1 MRIGLVLA
9 AAGLGTRL
17 KAAEPKAFLRLLDQT
32 LVDRSLAPFLLRDDL
47 AAAAVA
53 VPDPAAAAD
62 LLGHMDPR
70 VRFVQ
75 GGADRQASVAAG
87 LAAIGQV
94 DLILVH
100 DAARPLVEEGT
111 IAAVIE
117 AAGRFGAAVP
127 ALPIHDTVKEAGP
140 DGRVLGTPP
149 RAALVLAQTP
159 QGFRA
164 DLLRRA
170 HADAQA
176 RGIRATDDAS
186 LVERLGEPVVLV
198 PGRRSNLKITTRED
212 LLIAEAILAAR
223 AQPPR

>member
-17 KAAEPKAFLRLLDQT
+17 KMTEPKAFLRLLDKS
-32 LVDRSLAPFLLRDDL
+32 LIDRALAPFLLRDDL

-53 VPDPAAAAD
+53 VADPAIAAD

-70 VRFVQ
+70 VRLVP

-87 LAAIGQV
+87 LAALGEV

-100 DAARPLVEEGT
+100 DAARPLVDDA
-111 IAAVIE
+111 IVAAVID
-117 AAGRFGAAVP
+117 AAGQFGAAVP
-127 ALPIHDTVKEAGP
+127 ALPIHDTVKEVGA
-140 DGRVLGTPP
+140 DGRVKGTPA
-149 RAALVLAQTP
+149 RGALVLAQTP

-170 HADAQA
+170 HAEAQA
-176 RGIRATDDAS
+176 AGIRATDDAG

-212 LLIAEAILAAR
+212 LVIAEAILAAR
-223 AQPPR
+223 AQPPK

>member
-1 MRIGLVLA
+1 LRIGLVLA

-17 KAAEPKAFLRLLDQT
+17 KSAEPKAFLRLGDQT
-32 LVDRSLAPFLLRDDL
+32 LVDRALAPFLLRDDL

-53 VPDPAAAAD
+53 VPDPAVAAD
-62 LLGHMDPR
+62 LLRHLDPR

-75 GGADRQASVAAG
+75 GGEDRQASVAAG
-87 LAAIGQV
+87 LAVLGEV

-100 DAARPLVEEGT
+100 DAARPLVEEAT

-117 AAGRFGAAVP
+117 AAAKSGAAVP
-127 ALPIHDTVKEAGP
+127 ALPIHDTVKEVGS
-140 DGRVLGTPP
+140 DGRVKGTPP

-170 HADAQA
+170 HAEAQA
-176 RGIRATDDAS
+176 AGVRGTDDAS
-186 LVERLGEPVVLV
+186 LVERLGEPVLVV
-198 PGRRSNLKITTRED
+198 PGRRSNFKITTRED
-212 LLIAEAILAAR
+212 VLIAEAILQAR
-223 AQPPR
+223 AQPPK

>member
-1 MRIGLVLA
+1 LRIGLVLA

-17 KAAEPKAFLRLLDQT
+17 KTSEPKAFLRLLDQS
-32 LVDRSLAPFLLRDDL
+32 LVDRALGPFLARDDI
-47 AAAAVA
+47 AAAVVA
-53 VPDPAAAAD
+53 VPDPALAAD
-62 LLGHMDPR
+62 LVRQLDPR
-70 VRFVQ
+70 VRFVK
-75 GGADRQASVAAG
+75 GGEDRQASVAAG
-87 LAAIGQV
+87 LAALGEV

-100 DAARPLVEEGT
+100 DAARPLVEDAT

-117 AAGRFGAAVP
+117 AAAKSGAAVP
-127 ALPIHDTVKEAGP
+127 ALPIHDTVKEVGAE
-140 DGRVLGTPP
+140 GRVKATPP

-170 HADAQA
+170 HAEAQA
-176 RGIRATDDAS
+176 AGVRATDDAA

-212 LLIAEAILAAR
+212 LLIAEAILQAR
-223 AQPPR
+223 AQPAK

>member
-1 MRIGLVLA
+1 LRIGLVLA

-17 KAAEPKAFLRLLDQT
+17 KASEPKAFLRLQDAT
-32 LVDRSLAPFLLRDDL
+32 LVDRALAPFMLRDDV
-47 AAAAVA
+47 AAAAVV
-53 VPDPAAAAD
+53 VPNPAAAAE

-75 GGADRQASVAAG
+75 GGEDRQASVAAG
-87 LAAIGQV
+87 LAVLGDV
-94 DLILVH
+94 ELILVH
-100 DAARPLVEEGT
+100 DAARPLVEDAT
-111 IAAVIE
+111 VAAVID
-117 AAGRFGAAVP
+117 AAKKFGAAVP
-127 ALPIHDTVKEAGP
+127 ALPIHDTVKEVGA
-140 DGRVLGTPP
+140 DGRVKGTPS
-149 RAALVLAQTP
+149 RAALVLVQTP

-170 HADAQA
+170 HAEAQA
-176 RGIRATDDAS
+176 AGVRATDDAA

-198 PGRRSNLKITTRED
+198 PGRRSNIKITTRED

>member
-17 KAAEPKAFLRLLDQT
+17 KAAEPKAFLRLLDST
-32 LVDRSLAPFLLRDDL
+32 LIDRALAPFLLRDDL

-75 GGADRQASVAAG
+75 GGPDRQASVAAG
-87 LAAIGQV
+87 LAALAQV

-100 DAARPLVEEGT
+100 DAARPLVDDAT
-111 IAAVIE
+111 VAAVID
-117 AAGRFGAAVP
+117 AASKFGAAVP
-127 ALPIHDTVKEAGP
+127 ALPIHDTVKEVGA
-140 DGRVLGTPP
+140 DGRVLGTPA
-149 RAALVLAQTP
+149 RGALVLAQTP

-170 HADAQA
+170 HAEAQA
-176 RGIRATDDAS
+176 QGVRATDDAA

-212 LLIAEAILAAR
+212 VMIAEAILAAR

>member
-1 MRIGLVLA
+1 MRIGLILA
-9 AAGLGTRL
+9 AGGLGTRL
-17 KAAEPKAFLRLLDQT
+17 KATEPKALLRLGDQT
-32 LVDRSLAPFLLRDDL
+32 LVDRALAPFLLRDDL
-47 AAAAVA
+47 AAAVVA

-87 LAAIGQV
+87 LAALGQV

-100 DAARPLVEEGT
+100 DAARPLIEDATV
-111 IAAVIE
+111 AAVID
-117 AAGRFGAAVP
+117 AAGKFGAAVP
-127 ALPIHDTVKEAGP
+127 ALPIHDTVKEVAA
-140 DGRVLGTPP
+140 DGRVRGTPA
-149 RAALVLAQTP
+149 RGALVLAQTP

-170 HADAQA
+170 HAEALA
-176 RGIRATDDAS
+176 AGIRATDDAA

-212 LLIAEAILAAR
+212 LVIAEAILAAR
-223 AQPPR
+223 AQPPK

>member
-17 KAAEPKAFLRLLDQT
+17 KTSEPKAFLRLLDQT
-32 LVDRSLAPFLLRDDL
+32 LVDRALAPFLLRDDL
-47 AAAAVA
+47 ASAAVA

-62 LLGHMDPR
+62 LLRHIDPR

-75 GGADRQASVAAG
+75 GGEDRQASVAAG
-87 LAAIGQV
+87 LAAVGPV

-100 DAARPLVEEGT
+100 DAARPLIEDAT
-111 IAAVIE
+111 IAAVID
-117 AAGRFGAAVP
+117 AAGKFGAAVP
-127 ALPIHDTVKEAGP
+127 ALPIHDTVKEVGA
-140 DGRVLGTPP
+140 DGRVKGTPS

-170 HADAQA
+170 HAEAQA
-176 RGIRATDDAS
+176 TGVRATDDAA

-212 LLIAEAILAAR
+212 VLIAEAILQAR
-223 AQPPR
+223 AQPPK

>member
-1 MRIGLVLA
+1 LRIGLVLA

-17 KAAEPKAFLRLLDQT
+17 KSAEPKAFVRLGDQS
-32 LVDRSLAPFLLRDDL
+32 LIDRALAPFLLRDDL

-53 VPDPAAAAD
+53 VPDPAVAAD
-62 LLGHMDPR
+62 LLRHLDPR

-87 LAAIGQV
+87 LAVLGDV

-100 DAARPLVEEGT
+100 DAARPLVEEAT

-117 AAGRFGAAVP
+117 AAVKSGAAVP
-127 ALPIHDTVKEAGP
+127 AVPAHDTIKEIGAE
-140 DGRVLGTPP
+140 GRVKGTLQ
-149 RAALVLAQTP
+149 RAALVLVQTP

-170 HADAQA
+170 HADAEA
-176 RGIRATDDAS
+176 AGVRATDDAS
-186 LVERLGEPVVLV
+186 LVERLGEPVVVV

-212 LLIAEAILAAR
+212 VLIAEAILAAR
-223 AQPPR
+223 AQPPQ

>member
-17 KAAEPKAFLRLLDQT
+17 KAAEPKAFLRLLDQS
-32 LVDRSLAPFLLRDDL
+32 LLDRALAPFLLRDDL

-53 VPDPAAAAD
+53 VPDPAVAAD
-62 LLGHMDPR
+62 LLRHMDPR
-70 VRFVQ
+70 VRFVK
-75 GGADRQASVAAG
+75 GGEDRQASVQAG
-87 LAAIGQV
+87 LAVLAEV

-100 DAARPLVEEGT
+100 DAARPLVEDAV
-111 IAAVIE
+111 ISAVIE
-117 AAGRFGAAVP
+117 AAAKHGAAVP
-127 ALPIHDTVKEAGP
+127 ALPIHDTVKEIAP
-140 DGRVLGTPP
+140 DGRVQGTPP

-170 HADAQA
+170 HAEAA
-176 RGIRATDDAS
+176 AAGVRGTDDAS
-186 LVERLGEPVVLV
+186 LVERLGAPVVVV

-212 LLIAEAILAAR
+212 LAIAEAILQAR
-223 AQPPR
+223 AQPPK

>member
-1 MRIGLVLA
+1 LRIGLVLA

-17 KAAEPKAFLRLLDQT
+17 KSAEPKAFLRLGDQT
-32 LVDRSLAPFLLRDDL
+32 LIDRALAPFLLRDDL

-53 VPDPAAAAD
+53 VPDPAFAAD
-62 LLGHMDPR
+62 LLRHLDPR

-75 GGADRQASVAAG
+75 GGEDRQASVAAG
-87 LAAIGQV
+87 LAVLGDV

-100 DAARPLVEEGT
+100 DAARPLVEEAT

-117 AAGRFGAAVP
+117 AAGRSGAAVP
-127 ALPIHDTVKEAGP
+127 ALPIHDTVKEVGAE
-140 DGRVLGTPP
+140 GRVKGTPP

-170 HADAQA
+170 HAEAQA
-176 RGIRATDDAS
+176 AGVRATDDAS
-186 LVERLGEPVVLV
+186 LVERLGEPVLVV

-212 LLIAEAILAAR
+212 LLIAEAILQAR
-223 AQPPR
+223 AQPPK

>member
-1 MRIGLVLA
+1 LRIGLVLA

-17 KAAEPKAFLRLLDQT
+17 KSAEPKAFLRLGDQT
-32 LVDRSLAPFLLRDDL
+32 LIDRALAPFLLRDDL
-47 AAAAVA
+47 AVAAVV
-53 VPDPAAAAD
+53 VPDPAFAVD
-62 LLGHMDPR
+62 LLRQVDPR

-75 GGADRQASVAAG
+75 GGEDRQASVAAG
-87 LAAIGQV
+87 LAILPEV

-100 DAARPLVEEGT
+100 DAARPLVEETT

-117 AAGRFGAAVP
+117 AAGKSGAAVP
-127 ALPIHDTVKEAGP
+127 ALPIHDTVKEVGAE
-140 DGRVLGTPP
+140 GRVKGTPA

-170 HADAQA
+170 HAEAQA
-176 RGIRATDDAS
+176 AGVRATDDAA
-186 LVERLGEPVVLV
+186 LVERLGEPVVVV

-212 LLIAEAILAAR
+212 VLIAEAILVAR
-223 AQPPR
+223 SQPRP